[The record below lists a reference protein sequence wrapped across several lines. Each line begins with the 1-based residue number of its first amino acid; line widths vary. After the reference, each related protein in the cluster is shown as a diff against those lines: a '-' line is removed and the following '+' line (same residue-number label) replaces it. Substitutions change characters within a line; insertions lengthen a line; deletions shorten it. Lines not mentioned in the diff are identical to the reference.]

1 MTHLVD
7 ASVWHKYGRYVGV
20 ARAVNELD
28 AAGAIFSTCPP
39 VIAEYCFSAKNV
51 FELKAMADELAQF
64 YQLDGMSLTGPV
76 HHIQQALT
84 KQGLHRAVG
93 ATDTVIAAYAIAA
106 EQVLVT
112 SDSDFLHIAQALRK
126 SRALGQLHVVHI
138 AESGELTQ
146 I

>member
-7 ASVWHKYGRYVGV
+7 TSVWHKYGRYVGV

-51 FELKAMADELAQF
+51 FELKAMADEMAQF

-84 KQGLHRAVG
+84 KQDLHRAVG

-112 SDSDFLHIAQALRK
+112 SDSDFLHIAQALKK